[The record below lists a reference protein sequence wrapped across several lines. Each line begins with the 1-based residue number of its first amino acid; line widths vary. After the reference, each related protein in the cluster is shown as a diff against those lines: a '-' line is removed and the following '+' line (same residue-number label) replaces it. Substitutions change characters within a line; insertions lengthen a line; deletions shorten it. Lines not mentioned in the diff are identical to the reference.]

1 MCISA
6 ILAMIIGRHGG
17 KIAYQTDGISE
28 RECGESLIVIDS
40 SIAVNNQKK
49 GYKIG
54 EGGFQS
60 RIPLFFS
67 MLTYPWQIKGE
78 ETGQMDCL
86 SGFKRY
92 LFNLVNEILI
102 FPEYHRFHGCN
113 QFPFI

>member
-40 SIAVNNQKK
+40 SIVVNNQKK

-54 EGGFQS
+54 EGDSNRESPFFFYAYVSLANQGRGNRTNGLLVRFQTLLIQLGQ
-60 RIPLFFS
+60 RNIDFS
-67 MLTYPWQIKGE
+67 
-78 ETGQMDCL
+78 
-86 SGFKRY
+86 
-92 LFNLVNEILI
+92 
-102 FPEYHRFHGCN
+102 
-113 QFPFI
+113 